1 MRARRVRDVHR
12 PRGRRARAL
21 VPGAPRRSPGCPDH
35 DSRRHGRGRASPS
48 APAGVRGARRRPVR
62 LLHAGHPP
70 HRSGASRGP
79 AESHAP
85 GDQGG
90 ARGQP
95 LPLHRVHEDPRRR
108 RARRLADR
116 GSTMSDDPRRS
127 SEGKHEFAVIGR
139 PLPKIDAWAKVI
151 GETKYADDL
160 FLPRMA
166 YGRLLRSPHG
176 HALIKRIDTS
186 QDEEALCTEKVRMV
200 GDAVAAVAAVD
211 EETAERACRLIDVEY
226 EPLRALMSIEESLAH
241 PEVRIHEYGDGPN
254 VHKNVALQFGDVEAA
269 FARAD
274 LVREDVFFYEGNT
287 HLPMEQHAAVA
298 QWGADGKLTLW
309 SSTQTPHYVHRLLAR
324 ILDVPAAHIRVIAT
338 AVGGGFGGK
347 LDPFAHEI
355 AACKLSQLIGRPVK
369 IACTREEVFYIHRGR
384 HPVLMWIKTGFTR
397 EGDITGCHLRTWLD
411 GGAYGSY
418 GVASTFYTGV
428 INPVTYKMPV
438 YKFEGARVFTNKPPC
453 GPKRGH
459 GTPQPRFALECQLDK
474 AAEQLGLD
482 PAEMRKRILAEPF
495 TKTANHLT
503 VTTIGL
509 GECIDRVVEAS
520 GWRTKWRGFR
530 SEGAPTEPPP
540 EPGCAGGAR
549 ARTRRGIGIA
559 CSAYLTGAGT
569 AVYWNSMP
577 HSGVILRADR
587 SGGVAV
593 LCGATDIGQGS
604 DSILAYLPAEI
615 LGIDPKDVHVHPA
628 DTSLTPVD
636 LGSYSSRV
644 TLMCGMAAI
653 QASQRLREVIAQ
665 AVARKLEVEPGA
677 LAFRERKVGVAADW
691 ERAVPFAQAV
701 ELAEAMHGVL
711 AFAGSYAP
719 PKRAGKYKGG
729 GVGPSPCYSYSA
741 CVVELSVDEETGEI
755 ELHDVWI
762 GHDLGRALNPLLAE
776 GQIEGSVYMG
786 IGEALMEGQIFRKGV
801 HKNPSLLEYKSP
813 TTLETPEIHTFLV
826 ETDDPE
832 GPFGAKEAGQGPLLP
847 VIPAIANAVYHA
859 VGVRCDEVPI
869 TPEMIL
875 KGLELRRQGRPARVG
890 PARIPLFTFKA
901 PVVVESAFGQPADAI
916 AVRPFQP

>member
-1 MRARRVRDVHR
+1 MTKRFTVV
-12 PRGRRARAL
+12 
-21 VPGAPRRSPGCPDH
+21 
-35 DSRRHGRGRASPS
+35 
-48 APAGVRGARRRPVR
+48 
-62 LLHAGHPP
+62 
-70 HRSGASRGP
+70 
-79 AESHAP
+79 
-85 GDQGG
+85 
-90 ARGQP
+90 GQ
-95 LPLHRVHEDPRRR
+95 
-108 RARRLADR
+108 
-116 GSTMSDDPRRS
+116 
-127 SEGKHEFAVIGR
+127 
-139 PLPKIDAWAKVI
+139 PLPKIDAWGKVT
-151 GETKYADDL
+151 GDTRYADDL
-160 FLPRMA
+160 VLPRLA
-166 YGRLLRSPHG
+166 FGKLLRSPHA
-176 HALIKRIDTS
+176 HARITRIDTTRARALPGVYAVITGADLPRVKFGILPVS

-200 GDAVAAVAAVD
+200 GDAVAAVAAVN
-211 EETAERACRLIDVEY
+211 EETADRACRLIEVDY
-226 EPLRALMSIEESLAH
+226 APLPALMSIQESLAH

-269 FARAD
+269 FAAAD

-298 QWGADGKLTLW
+298 HATPDGKLTLW
-309 SSTQTPHYVHRLLAR
+309 SSTQTPHYVHRLLAK
-324 ILDVPAAHIRVIAT
+324 ILEMPAAHIRVIAA

-347 LDPFAHEI
+347 LDPFSHEI
-355 AACKLSQLIGRPVK
+355 AACRLSQLIGRPVK

-384 HPVLMWIKTGFTR
+384 HPVLMWIKTGFTKA
-397 EGDITGCHLRTWLD
+397 GDITGCHLKTWLD

-459 GTPQPRFALECQLDK
+459 GTPQPRFALEVQLDK

-482 PAEMRKRILAEPF
+482 PADMRRRILVEPF

-520 GWRTKWRGFR
+520 RWRDK
-530 SEGAPTEPPP
+530 APRYAAAQAEPSKPLWQP
-540 EPGCAGGAR
+540 R
-549 ARTRRGIGIA
+549 RRRGVGIA
-559 CSAYLTGAGT
+559 CSSYMTGAGT
-569 AVYWNSMP
+569 AIYWNSMP
-577 HSGVILRADR
+577 HSGVVLRADR
-587 SGGVAV
+587 SGGVTV

-604 DSILAYLPAEI
+604 DSILAYLVAEV
-615 LGIDPKDVHVHPA
+615 LGLDPKDVHVHPA

-644 TLMCGMAAI
+644 TLMCGHAAI
-653 QASQRLREVIAQ
+653 QAAERLRAVVFK
-665 AVARKLEVEPGA
+665 AVAAKLEVDAATLEA
-677 LAFRERKVGVAADW
+677 RERKVGVAHDW
-691 ERAVPFAQAV
+691 DKAVDFARAV

-741 CVVELSVDEETGEI
+741 CVVELSVDEDTGEV

-762 GHDLGRALNPLLAE
+762 AHDIGRALNPLLVE
-776 GQIEGSVYMG
+776 GQVEGSVYMG
-786 IGEALMEGQIFRKGV
+786 IGEALMEGQVFRKGL
-801 HKNPSLLEYKSP
+801 HKQPSMLDYKSP
-813 TTLETPEIHTFLV
+813 TTLETPDIHTFLV

-847 VIPAIANAVYHA
+847 VPPAIANAIYHA

-875 KGLELRRQGRPARVG
+875 KGLELRRKGK
-890 PARIPLFTFKA
+890 PARIGPEKIPLFKFKEA
-901 PVVVESAFGQPADAI
+901 LMVESAFGRPADAV
-916 AVRPFQP
+916 AVRPFAQ

>member
-1 MRARRVRDVHR
+1 M
-12 PRGRRARAL
+12 
-21 VPGAPRRSPGCPDH
+21 S
-35 DSRRHGRGRASPS
+35 
-48 APAGVRGARRRPVR
+48 
-62 LLHAGHPP
+62 
-70 HRSGASRGP
+70 
-79 AESHAP
+79 
-85 GDQGG
+85 
-90 ARGQP
+90 
-95 LPLHRVHEDPRRR
+95 EDPR
-108 RARRLADR
+108 
-116 GSTMSDDPRRS
+116 GSF
-127 SEGKHEFAVIGR
+127 EGKHEFTVIGQ

-176 HALIKRIDTS
+176 HARVGRVDTTRARALPGVYAVITGADLPRVRFGILPVS

-226 EPLRALMSIEESLAH
+226 EPLPALMSIEESLAH

-254 VHKNVALQFGDVEAA
+254 VHKNVSLQFGDIEAA

-274 LVREDVFFYEGNT
+274 LVREDVFFFEGNT

-298 QWGADGKLTLW
+298 AAGPDGKLTLW
-309 SSTQTPHYVHRLLAR
+309 SSTQTPHYVHRLLAK
-324 ILDVPAAHIRVIAT
+324 ILETPAAHIRVVAT
-338 AVGGGFGGK
+338 PVGGGFGGK

-355 AACKLSQLIGRPVK
+355 AACRLSQLTGRPVK

-397 EGDITGCHLRTWLD
+397 DGDITGCHLRTWLD

-438 YKFEGARVFTNKPPC
+438 YKFEGARIFTNKPPC

-530 SEGAPTEPPP
+530 SEGASTAPSEPPP
-540 EPGCAGGAR
+540 EPGRAGGAR

-569 AVYWNSMP
+569 AVYWNNMP

-701 ELAEAMHGVL
+701 ELAETTHGVL

-741 CVVELSVDEETGEI
+741 CVVELTVDEETGEI

-890 PARIPLFTFKA
+890 PARIPVFTFKA